1 MEQRL
6 FPSFSAPCR
15 VVVIG
20 ATGGVGGA
28 IADLVESAPDVERLV
43 RIGRSGGDLRLDL
56 TDEASVAAAA
66 AAVGRADI
74 VICATGLLHDDAAS
88 PEKTWAALDPAAM
101 ARVLAVN
108 TIGPALVAKHFLP
121 ILPREGRA
129 VFAALSA
136 RIGSIGD
143 NKIGGWV
150 SYRASKAALNQVIRT
165 FSVEL
170 ARKNRDALIVG
181 LHPGTVDTGLSKP
194 FQRGHEIVAP
204 AEAAANLMR
213 VLDGLTPADS
223 GGQFAWDGA
232 RVPD

>member
-1 MEQRL
+1 MEQRF
-6 FPSFSAPCR
+6 FPSFSAPSR

-43 RIGRSGGDLRLDL
+43 RIGRSDGDLRLDL
-56 TDEASVAAAA
+56 TDEATVAAAA

-181 LHPGTVDTGLSKP
+181 LHPGTVDTSLSKP
-194 FQRGHEIVAP
+194 FQRGHETVAP